1 MEQRTI
7 VIGILLILLAVN
19 LSGCIGKADLTE
31 GTYRC
36 VVDDGILYLQN
47 GEYEMLID
55 EAHGGGGAFGSYSIR
70 DGVVLL
76 KMEFLG
82 VIVPLY
88 IDGRD
93 LIDPDGDRWVR
104 D

>member
-1 MEQRTI
+1 MKLKILI
-7 VIGILLILLAVN
+7 VGLILIAAS
-19 LSGCIGKADLTE
+19 LSGCIGGKDATE

-36 VVDDGILYLQN
+36 TVDDGTLYLQD

-55 EAHGGGGAFGSYSIR
+55 EAHGGGGAFGRYTIR
-70 DGVVLL
+70 EDVVLL

-82 VIVPLY
+82 VIVPLS

-93 LIDPDGDRWVR
+93 LIDPDGDLWVR

>member
-1 MEQRTI
+1 MKQRTI
-7 VIGILLILLAVN
+7 GLLMVLLAVH
-19 LSGCIGKADLTE
+19 LCGCIDKDDLAE

-36 VVDDGILYLQN
+36 RVDDGILYLQN
-47 GEYEMLID
+47 GEYEMLSD
-55 EAHGGGGAFGSYSIR
+55 EAHGGGGAFGRYSIR

-76 KMEFLG
+76 KVEFLG
-82 VIVPLY
+82 VIVPLT

-93 LIDPDGDRWVR
+93 LIDPEGDRWVR